1 VSIGQFGGRV
11 AVITGGASGI
21 GLGIARSLL
30 RKGARV
36 ALADNRADAIGAA
49 LADLNEHGDSVAG
62 FEVDVSDLDQ
72 MRALADRVF
81 ERFGT
86 VHILCNNAGITMP
99 GRLWAL
105 TDAQWDRILGV
116 NLHGVINGIR
126 AFVPRMIEQGLGGHV
141 VNTSSLSGLF
151 SVAGSGGYAITKHA
165 VVAVSETL
173 ALDFAELSIP
183 IGVSVYLPG
192 IVMTNIMNA
201 EREDAAQSA
210 ALDNILLERRR
221 KIGANGGLGA
231 DEAGEVVTAA
241 IAENRFWIFN
251 DDGSLDV
258 IRKRFRSVAALE
270 NPRLRR

>member
-21 GLGIARSLL
+21 GLGITRSLL

-36 ALADNRADAIGAA
+36 AMVDNRADAIGAA
-49 LADLNEHGDSVAG
+49 LADLNQHGDSVAG
-62 FEVDVSDLDQ
+62 FEVDVSDLHQ
-72 MRALADRVF
+72 VRALADRVL
-81 ERFGT
+81 ERFGS

-105 TDAQWDRILGV
+105 TDPQWERILGV

-126 AFVPRMIEQGLGGHV
+126 AFVPRMIEQGQGGHV

-201 EREDAAQSA
+201 EREEATQSA

>member
-21 GLGIARSLL
+21 GLGITRSLL

-36 ALADNRADAIGAA
+36 AMVDNRADAIGAA
-49 LADLNEHGDSVAG
+49 LADLNQHGDSVAG
-62 FEVDVSDLDQ
+62 FEVDVSDLHQ
-72 MRALADRVF
+72 VRALADRVF
-81 ERFGT
+81 ERFGS

-105 TDAQWDRILGV
+105 TDAQWERILGV

-126 AFVPRMIEQGLGGHV
+126 AFVPRMIEQGQGGHV

-201 EREDAAQSA
+201 EREEATQSA

>member
-21 GLGIARSLL
+21 GLGITRSLL

-36 ALADNRADAIGAA
+36 AMVDNRADAIGAA
-49 LADLNEHGDSVAG
+49 LADLNQHGDSVAG
-62 FEVDVSDLDQ
+62 FEVDVSDLHQ
-72 MRALADRVF
+72 VRALADRVF
-81 ERFGT
+81 ERFGS

-105 TDAQWDRILGV
+105 TDAQWERILGV

-126 AFVPRMIEQGLGGHV
+126 AFVPRMIEQGQGGHV

-201 EREDAAQSA
+201 EREEATQSA

-231 DEAGEVVTAA
+231 DEAGEVVSAA

>member
-21 GLGIARSLL
+21 GLGLARSLL

-49 LADLNEHGDSVAG
+49 LAELNEHGDSVAG

-81 ERFGT
+81 ERFGAA
-86 VHILCNNAGITMP
+86 HILCNNAGITMP

-126 AFVPRMIEQGLGGHV
+126 AFVPRMIEQGQGGHV

-221 KIGANGGLGA
+221 KIGANGGLRA